1 MSDDL
6 HRSVWLAYRRA
17 VGSDTSWNAATSF
30 QAAVDIVLCNHPGL
44 DARSA
49 CEEAARMVMM
59 PPLGTGRRPRCV
71 RTRTAAIL
79 PFPGLAARERVA
91 SSR

>member
-1 MSDDL
+1 MSDEL

-17 VGSDTSWNAATSF
+17 VGNDKSWNAATSF

-59 PPLGTGRRPRCV
+59 PPLGTGGRPR
-71 RTRTAAIL
+71 RSRAATGTIL
-79 PFPGLAARERVA
+79 PFPVLAVRERVA

>member
-1 MSDDL
+1 MSKEL

-17 VGSDTSWNAATSF
+17 VGSDRSWNAATSF
-30 QAAVDIVLCNHPGL
+30 QAAVDVVLSNCPGV

-59 PPLGTGRRPRCV
+59 RPLGTGTRPRRARSNAGAV
-71 RTRTAAIL
+71 IA
-79 PFPGLAARERVA
+79 FPVLASRERIA